1 MKQLIS
7 GEHEHVVA
15 ATIIKI
21 GSDVVFYDKGG
32 ISLHLIARTAK
43 CSDFS
48 IKNLLNK
55 VDE

>member
-21 GSDVVFYDKGG
+21 GSDVVFYDRGG